1 MSAILNALIRYKQID
16 KCLRNRFV
24 DCTIHKMQEVCS
36 EALAEFRGVYKLVS
50 ERTIRDDIRV
60 MRSEML
66 GFEAPIVFED
76 EKYYYSDPNYSI
88 FDVSMEEKELL
99 KEVFLM
105 LLKERE
111 KLTGPEVGA
120 LLKRLS
126 DVTGEE
132 IPHQIPWKLKAP
144 ELKGKIPPAT
154 EHALYNKSGIHFSE
168 PPDTEK
174 KESPFDKAIR
184 SLASH
189 REDNALYWGYILE
202 LL

>member
-1 MSAILNALIRYKQID
+1 MSANLNALIRYKQID
-16 KCLRNRFV
+16 KCLRNRFAG
-24 DCTIHKMQEVCS
+24 CTIQKMQEVCS

-132 IPHQIPWKLKAP
+132 IPHQIL
-144 ELKGKIPPAT
+144 
-154 EHALYNKSGIHFSE
+154 
-168 PPDTEK
+168 
-174 KESPFDKAIR
+174 
-184 SLASH
+184 
-189 REDNALYWGYILE
+189 
-202 LL
+202 

>member
-1 MSAILNALIRYKQID
+1 
-16 KCLRNRFV
+16 
-24 DCTIHKMQEVCS
+24 MQEVCS

-126 DVTGEE
+126 DVTGEG
-132 IPHQIPWKLKAP
+132 IPHQIP
-144 ELKGKIPPAT
+144 
-154 EHALYNKSGIHFSE
+154 
-168 PPDTEK
+168 
-174 KESPFDKAIR
+174 
-184 SLASH
+184 
-189 REDNALYWGYILE
+189 
-202 LL
+202 